1 MEKEVLHFLLGHSH
15 IISSQLFMYLK
26 FNRDKKKKNSYLFL
40 VLQQAQKRKILKLD
54 LLVTRTRITLQT
66 ICTAWLVEQ
75 PRKKQPT
82 KQQHNSYNTPKIK
95 LNICVGF
102 YFSTKAHIMKND
114 ADEFF
119 HEFVFNKSVL
129 ILIYYFCKEKK
140 KLSDNNNKE

>member
-26 FNRDKKKKNSYLFL
+26 FKMWQKKKF
-40 VLQQAQKRKILKLD
+40 
-54 LLVTRTRITLQT
+54 LLVS
-66 ICTAWLVEQ
+66 CSLVGSKEKDFETGLVGDSDTYNSADHLYGMVGWVAE
-75 PRKKQPT
+75 KKKPT
-82 KQQHNSYNTPKIK
+82 KQQHNSYSTPKIK

-140 KLSDNNNKE
+140 IEW